1 MPSPVIRRQGSEYDN
16 VVVLDESAFFE
27 DGREWLYTAVTRAK
41 KKLTIVR

>member
-1 MPSPVIRRQGSEYDN
+1 